1 MEVQKSNCLKVENHV
16 DYGSIACRIGK
27 DRLRAQTPDLE
38 AQAKE
43 AMLVELYR
51 QNKLSHTRAVSIS
64 RIGPPRNRGGS
75 QTTFGHGRL
84 ADRRRIQ
91 RSAGAWA
98 CDKVIVVSDT
108 TPLNYLLLIDA
119 IDVLPALFEQVY
131 VPPSVIVEMTRLK
144 TPNVVRQWGKSLP
157 ADLPVPLPIARG
169 LSSVTLR
176 SRSASAPGVRRPLLS
191 EPIQLEQRY
200 SESANG
206 KTLPRLLAICQDA
219 TSWAVFIPA
228 R

>member
-1 MEVQKSNCLKVENHV
+1 MSITVQLPAELEQ
-16 DYGSIACRIGK
+16 
-27 DRLRAQTPDLE
+27 RLRAQTPDLE

-51 QNKLSHTRAVSIS
+51 QNKLSHTELSQALGLDRLETEGVLKRHLVTDDLPTDEEYNAALARPGRA
-64 RIGPPRNRGGS
+64 
-75 QTTFGHGRL
+75 
-84 ADRRRIQ
+84 
-91 RSAGAWA
+91 
-98 CDKVIVVSDT
+98 DKVIVVSDT

-144 TPNVVRQWGKSLP
+144 TPNVVRQWGKSLL

-176 SRSASAPGVRRPLLS
+176 AERSAHALASVVRYYPSPSNSNSDILN
-191 EPIQLEQRY
+191 QRT
-200 SESANG
+200 A
-206 KTLPRLLAICQDA
+206 RLCH
-219 TSWAVFIPA
+219 VY
-228 R
+228 